1 MVEEELAHVKV
12 EKQEFEKSL
21 TDSREY
27 FEAEITSL
35 VQEKNTFQDNYDQMK
50 KHYDGEVKHYQQLA
64 ARREEEL
71 GVLRGEVSL
80 LGIPADIFAAGDEDQ
95 GGSDSTGAQA
105 QAGHGGGEPY
115 TQCQSNHFQ
124 LHLLHF
130 LIHNPK
136 SYFFHRFFSSF
147 KSVFHVVKF

>member
-21 TDSREY
+21 MDSREY

-64 ARREEEL
+64 TRREEEL
-71 GVLRGEVSL
+71 GVLRGEVRL
-80 LGIPADIFAAGDEDQ
+80 L
-95 GGSDSTGAQA
+95 
-105 QAGHGGGEPY
+105 
-115 TQCQSNHFQ
+115 
-124 LHLLHF
+124 
-130 LIHNPK
+130 
-136 SYFFHRFFSSF
+136 
-147 KSVFHVVKF
+147 V